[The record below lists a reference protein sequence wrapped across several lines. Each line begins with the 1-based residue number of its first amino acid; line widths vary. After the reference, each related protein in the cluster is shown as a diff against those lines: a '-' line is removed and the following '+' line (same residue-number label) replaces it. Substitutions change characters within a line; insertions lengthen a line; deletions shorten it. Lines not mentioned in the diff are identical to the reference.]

1 MLQWGWGNLV
11 ISAWSSHA
19 VCEHSSPRMNIMRQN
34 ALLLPRSRAFWH
46 WRKDEGIFFQEEEG
60 HFTIKQHN
68 DQHDFFFI
76 TSKKQKNE
84 RDLLYLLG
92 YYQMDLDPQ
101 NRFSVVSSSQVLET
115 SPSAE
120 LLEKSRHSYY
130 VCYIKLFSSIAIS
143 HIKYKLKT
151 FYILSV

>member
-1 MLQWGWGNLV
+1 M
-11 ISAWSSHA
+11 
-19 VCEHSSPRMNIMRQN
+19 P
-34 ALLLPRSRAFWH
+34 F
-46 WRKDEGIFFQEEEG
+46 FFQEVG
-60 HFTIKQHN
+60 HFGIEGRTRA
-68 DQHDFFFI
+68 FS
-76 TSKKQKNE
+76 SKKKKGILLLNSIMISMISFSLLQKKKKNE